1 MTHRI
6 WLSAVTGCGLL
17 SMVVTAVAAEQTEV
31 ERGEYLAH
39 AGDCVACH
47 TASDDKPFAGG
58 LEIES
63 PLGTIVSS
71 NITPDP
77 DAGIGDYTRDEFA
90 AALREGKRADGAN
103 LYPAMPYPSYAKISN
118 EDIDALY
125 AYFMQEVEPVADKP
139 PKSDVSFPF
148 NQRWGISLWNWLFA
162 DAEAFEPADQP
173 TEQVER
179 GAYLVQGLGHCGSC
193 HTPRGL
199 MFQEKALS
207 DSDDDYLSGEALN
220 NWWAPNLRGGGD
232 GNEGLQAWSTD
243 DIVDYLATGRNDH
256 SAVAGEMTSV
266 VANSTSHM
274 KDEDLR
280 SIAAYLKSLSRKAVD
295 EQDTP
300 EQTSS
305 VRTEEMLTA
314 ADVDEDLGARL
325 YLDNCNSCHFADG
338 RGAPQVFPSL
348 NGSSLVNADDPT
360 GLVHVILAGAR
371 LPSTPRK
378 PEALAMPDFGWRLSD
393 EEVAQLATFVRGGWD
408 NHGEE
413 VTADQVAGVRKKLP
427 DDRESSAPDVQ
438 E

>member
-1 MTHRI
+1 
-6 WLSAVTGCGLL
+6 
-17 SMVVTAVAAEQTEV
+17 
-31 ERGEYLAH
+31 
-39 AGDCVACH
+39 
-47 TASDDKPFAGG
+47 
-58 LEIES
+58 
-63 PLGTIVSS
+63 
-71 NITPDP
+71 
-77 DAGIGDYTRDEFA
+77 
-90 AALREGKRADGAN
+90 
-103 LYPAMPYPSYAKISN
+103 
-118 EDIDALY
+118 
-125 AYFMQEVEPVADKP
+125 
-139 PKSDVSFPF
+139 
-148 NQRWGISLWNWLFA
+148 
-162 DAEAFEPADQP
+162 
-173 TEQVER
+173 
-179 GAYLVQGLGHCGSC
+179 
-193 HTPRGL
+193 

-408 NHGEE
+408 NHGDE

>member
-6 WLSAVTGCGLL
+6 WLSALTCLGLL
-17 SMVVTAVAAEQTEV
+17 GAASTSGAAEQSLV
-31 ERGEYLAH
+31 QRGEYLAR

-103 LYPAMPYPSYAKISN
+103 LYPAMPYPSYAKISD

-139 PKSDVSFPF
+139 PESDVSFPF

-173 TEQVER
+173 TEPIER

-232 GNEGLQAWSTD
+232 GDEGLQAWSTD
-243 DIVDYLATGRNDH
+243 DIVDYLATGRNEH

-280 SIAAYLKSLSRKAVD
+280 SIAAYLKSLSRQTVN

-300 EQTSS
+300 EKTSS
-305 VRTEEMLTA
+305 ARTEEMLTA
-314 ADVDEDLGARL
+314 ADVDEDPGARL

-360 GLVHVILAGAR
+360 GLIHVILDGAR
-371 LPSTPRK
+371 LPSTPKK

-408 NHGEE
+408 NHGGE

-427 DDRESSAPDVQ
+427 DDRKSSAPEMQ

>member
-148 NQRWGISLWNWLFA
+148 NSAGVSVCGTGFSPMQRHSNRPTSRQSRSSVVPTWSRDSGI
-162 DAEAFEPADQP
+162 
-173 TEQVER
+173 
-179 GAYLVQGLGHCGSC
+179 
-193 HTPRGL
+193 
-199 MFQEKALS
+199 
-207 DSDDDYLSGEALN
+207 
-220 NWWAPNLRGGGD
+220 
-232 GNEGLQAWSTD
+232 
-243 DIVDYLATGRNDH
+243 
-256 SAVAGEMTSV
+256 AVAV
-266 VANSTSHM
+266 IRH
-274 KDEDLR
+274 
-280 SIAAYLKSLSRKAVD
+280 AV
-295 EQDTP
+295 
-300 EQTSS
+300 
-305 VRTEEMLTA
+305 
-314 ADVDEDLGARL
+314 
-325 YLDNCNSCHFADG
+325 
-338 RGAPQVFPSL
+338 
-348 NGSSLVNADDPT
+348 
-360 GLVHVILAGAR
+360 
-371 LPSTPRK
+371 
-378 PEALAMPDFGWRLSD
+378 
-393 EEVAQLATFVRGGWD
+393 
-408 NHGEE
+408 
-413 VTADQVAGVRKKLP
+413 
-427 DDRESSAPDVQ
+427 
-438 E
+438 